1 MNKLFLTDN
10 NDFVFQPE
18 DFANPA
24 ILRRLVGV
32 PAIKLYAQLRV
43 VGFGTVDS
51 WIAALG
57 KKVYG
62 HPEALQKAA
71 EQFETAPYFEV
82 MCEEV
87 AAELGEETIKREL
100 QQRCV
105 ELAAFTM
112 DSAMYPRTLNAQRGE
127 QPEQASRF
135 TSTRDEEAFQAL
147 IKDRRNEQDKAEMNA
162 MRFQNAAREVAG
174 ASHYEVQ

>member
-1 MNKLFLTDN
+1 MNKLFLTDS

-71 EQFETAPYFEV
+71 EHFEGSQFFQIK
-82 MCEEV
+82 CEEV

-112 DSAMYPRTLNAQRGE
+112 DSAMYLRTLNAQCGE
-127 QPEQASRF
+127 QPEEVSQFRAL
-135 TSTRDEEAFQAL
+135 RDEQAFEELVA
-147 IKDRRNEQDKAEMNA
+147 DCRNKQDKAEMNA
-162 MRFQNAAREVAG
+162 MRFQSPAREVAG
-174 ASHYEVQ
+174 ASHFEVR